1 MRHFKYTKDEAED
14 AIDQIVHDERHRAIL
29 RRRYHDKALIE
40 PLAEEF
46 GIEPRT
52 VSDIIAKYRIDL
64 EGFIKWR
71 RNHQESFY

>member
-1 MRHFKYTKDEAED
+1 MRHFKYTRDEAED
-14 AIDQIVHDERHRAIL
+14 AIDQIVHDEKHRAIL
-29 RRRYHDKALIE
+29 RRRYHDKALLE

-52 VSDIIAKYRIDL
+52 VSDIIAKYRADL